1 MPYARAVPTPDRARS
16 RRCAVVRGLAATALL
31 LGAFLLV
38 TGFANPP
45 RDRAKVDPSDRALY
59 DVGARC
65 FTLMRTT
72 SQAFATARSR
82 QRLGDADKAAATL
95 VGHMKRCVTRTRNA
109 KVGTERGT
117 CAKRLMLGSYGT
129 YRDGWGALRAAVK
142 AQRAGKAKRARAQF
156 TRAGTL
162 NRRALGQLR
171 LADVVLRGI
180 RACPPG

>member
-1 MPYARAVPTPDRARS
+1 MPPLRRDRQL
-16 RRCAVVRGLAATALL
+16 RRIVRLLAL
-31 LGAFLLV
+31 LGALAASFALA

-45 RDRAKVDPSDRALY
+45 RDRARVDAADRALY

-82 QRLGDADKAAATL
+82 QRLGEADKAARAL
-95 VGHMKRCVTRTRNA
+95 VAHMKRCVTRTRKA

-117 CAKRLMLGSYGT
+117 CAKQLMLGSYGT
-129 YRDGWGALRAAVK
+129 YRAGWAALRGAVK
-142 AQRAGKAKRARAQF
+142 AQRAGKAKQARARF
-156 TRAGTL
+156 VRAGTL

-171 LADVVLRGI
+171 VADVVLRGV
-180 RACPPG
+180 RPCPSG

>member
-1 MPYARAVPTPDRARS
+1 MPRL
-16 RRCAVVRGLAATALL
+16 RRPVRLLALA
-31 LGAFLLV
+31 GLLV
-38 TGFANPP
+38 AALVLATGFANPP
-45 RDRAKVDPSDRALY
+45 RDRAKVDPADRALY

-65 FTLMRTT
+65 FSLMRTT

-82 QRLGDADKAAATL
+82 ERLGDADRAAASL

-142 AQRAGKAKRARAQF
+142 AQRAGKAKAARAQF
-156 TRAGTL
+156 VRAGTL

-171 LADVVLRGI
+171 LADAVLRGA
-180 RACPPG
+180 RPCPSG